1 MPTGAQGRGRLT
13 RSAEF
18 DAVYRRGRS
27 ASSRH
32 LVAYAFPND
41 ADEARLGV
49 AVSRKVGGA
58 VVRNKLKRQLREAFA
73 ALPEPPGQV
82 DVVLVARPGLDA
94 AVEQQGFDWLVGEIG
109 ELVGQSAQTAAA

>member
-27 ASSRH
+27 AASRH
-32 LVAYAFPND
+32 LVAYAFPN
-41 ADEARLGV
+41 ERGETRLGV

-58 VVRNKLKRQLREAFA
+58 VVRNRLKRQLREAFEAQA
-73 ALPEPPGQV
+73 ALTAGM
-82 DVVLVARPGLDA
+82 DIVLVARPGLDA
-94 AVEQQGFDWLVGEIG
+94 TVESQGFPWLVEEIVGLVEQ
-109 ELVGQSAQTAAA
+109 STTAVAA